1 MVFINEYLFS
11 YWALA
16 HFVFKNNF
24 LATWL
29 VILSYDGWGVEL
41 WIVPCVPL
49 LRNFGNGK
57 IADVKNLF
65 TNFGL

>member
-1 MVFINEYLFS
+1 M
-11 YWALA
+11 
-16 HFVFKNNF
+16 
-24 LATWL
+24 
-29 VILSYDGWGVEL
+29 ILSYDGWGVEL